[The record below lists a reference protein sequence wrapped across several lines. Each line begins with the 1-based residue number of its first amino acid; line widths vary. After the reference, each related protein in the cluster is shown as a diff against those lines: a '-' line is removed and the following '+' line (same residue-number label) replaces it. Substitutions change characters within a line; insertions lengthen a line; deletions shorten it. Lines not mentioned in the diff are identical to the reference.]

1 MPSRVFGYP
10 PSQVKLPA
18 AAPEGTGYI
27 KGLEYSETADCKKQ
41 FKEAVEA
48 GRKFCEQYLKEH
60 PNERNLAIVSDL
72 DETLLDNREE
82 FRLHPTHDWAPFD
95 AWVGEAKAPALKETD
110 EFLSWARKQ
119 GIAIFFITGRPEHD
133 RRATIQNLVK
143 IGAAYDGLYL
153 RPEHNK
159 VKAEIYKTE
168 VREQIEKMGFRIL
181 VTIGDQDSDLAGGH
195 ALDCEKLPNR
205 MYFIP

>member
-1 MPSRVFGYP
+1 MLAFP
-10 PSQVKLPA
+10 PSEVHVPVK
-18 AAPEGTGYI
+18 APEGTDYI
-27 KGLEYSETADCKKQ
+27 KGLEFSESSECKKQ
-41 FKEAVEA
+41 FKSAVES
-48 GRKFCEQYLKEH
+48 GRKFCQEYLKEH
-60 PNERNLAIVSDL
+60 PNDRNLAIVSDL

-82 FRLHPTHDWAPFD
+82 FRAHPTHDWAPFD
-95 AWVGEAKAPALKETD
+95 AWVAEARAPSLKETD
-110 EFLSWARKQ
+110 EFLTWARKQ

-143 IGAAYDGLYL
+143 IGASYDGLYL

-159 VKAEIYKTE
+159 VKAEVYKTA
-168 VREQIEKMGFRIL
+168 VREEIEKMGFKIL